1 MLSRFL
7 VSFPV
12 PMFVCWSIIHTVGG
26 FINRGSLAVYAYL
39 VVSVIVFV
47 NCFWLLSCPDISFFH
62 AGMEGARIQC
72 PFWICLLGFELG
84 EEWACRNIFRVVY
97 KL

>member
-47 NCFWLLSCPDISFFH
+47 NCFGFFLALTFLFSMLVWKGLVSSVH
-62 AGMEGARIQC
+62 
-72 PFWICLLGFELG
+72 FGFV
-84 EEWACRNIFRVVY
+84 C
-97 KL
+97 